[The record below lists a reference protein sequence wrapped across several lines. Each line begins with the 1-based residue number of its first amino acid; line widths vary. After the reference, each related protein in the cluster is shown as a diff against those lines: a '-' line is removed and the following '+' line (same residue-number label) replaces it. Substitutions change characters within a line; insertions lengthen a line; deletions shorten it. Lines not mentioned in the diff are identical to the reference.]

1 MMRVG
6 ERLKA
11 AKLIRNSLEF
21 TPHLMRRS
29 YVTQL
34 YKAGMKLKALQKK
47 SRHRSMEVL
56 INHYVDDS
64 EPASP
69 YLNKIFD
76 IGGWAL

>member
-1 MMRVG
+1 
-6 ERLKA
+6 
-11 AKLIRNSLEF
+11 
-21 TPHLMRRS
+21 
-29 YVTQL
+29 
-34 YKAGMKLKALQKK
+34 
-47 SRHRSMEVL
+47 MEVL